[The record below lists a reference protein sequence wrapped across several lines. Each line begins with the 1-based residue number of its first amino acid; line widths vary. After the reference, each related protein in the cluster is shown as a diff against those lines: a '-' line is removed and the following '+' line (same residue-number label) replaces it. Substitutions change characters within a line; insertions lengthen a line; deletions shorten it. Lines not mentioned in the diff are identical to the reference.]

1 MGSWQLLSILFEF
14 AVFILSVFYYRT
26 LVINR
31 LKTFPYFLFF
41 VVAGEIT
48 GFFLAKIYRTNIAF
62 YNVFTTLQIAYYLLL
77 IYNSIDS
84 VKGKKVLASCLVL
97 FIIASIINYFF
108 IQDISNELVSY
119 TFTIGCLL
127 ITMGAAYFFYEL
139 LQSSNIENYTTYPLF
154 WIILGLFIFYVCNI
168 PFMSVYNYL
177 SRNYKTIFRAY
188 FKIIEFL
195 TYILYSFFIIGI
207 ICSSRRKSHLR

>member
-1 MGSWQLLSILFEF
+1 MGNWQRLSILFEF

-26 LVINR
+26 LVVNR

-48 GFFLAKIYRTNIAF
+48 GFFLAKIYGTNIAF
-62 YNVFTTLQIAYYLLL
+62 YNVFTTLQITYYLLL

-84 VKGKKVLASCLVL
+84 VKGKKVLASCLVF

-108 IQDISNELVSY
+108 IQDITNELVSY